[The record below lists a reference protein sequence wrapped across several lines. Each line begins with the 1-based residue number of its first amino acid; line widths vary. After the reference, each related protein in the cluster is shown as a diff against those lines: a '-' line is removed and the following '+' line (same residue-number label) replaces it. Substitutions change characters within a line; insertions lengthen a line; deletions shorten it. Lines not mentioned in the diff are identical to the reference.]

1 MIDQAKRNS
10 LKSVAGL
17 GVGAVAFAASPSA
30 LATLTSN
37 PANATPQTALSLDNG
52 LAEIQVSSNLS
63 STTNDLEV
71 VLTNTGKVPTTI
83 TDMTPAHI
91 NTARGRFDFNALF
104 DAGEV
109 NLAPGESIRVPIQHH
124 AVVLDN
130 SAIGKRTFLLTE
142 NLRRNVS
149 IITDGDSLAAVTFT
163 NTASFA

>member
-17 GVGAVAFAASPSA
+17 GVGAVAFATSPNA
-30 LATLTSN
+30 LATLKSN
-37 PANATPQTALSLDNG
+37 PTDETSKAALSLDKG
-52 LAEIQVSSNLS
+52 LAEIQVSTNIA

-71 VLTNTGKVPTTI
+71 VLTNTGKEPATI

-104 DAGEV
+104 DAGEFS
-109 NLAPGESIRVPIQHH
+109 LAPGESVKVPIQHH
-124 AVVLDN
+124 AVALDN
-130 SAIGKRTFLLTE
+130 SAIDKRTFLLTE

-149 IITDGDSLAAVTFT
+149 IITDGDSLAAITFT
-163 NTASFA
+163 DSTRFA